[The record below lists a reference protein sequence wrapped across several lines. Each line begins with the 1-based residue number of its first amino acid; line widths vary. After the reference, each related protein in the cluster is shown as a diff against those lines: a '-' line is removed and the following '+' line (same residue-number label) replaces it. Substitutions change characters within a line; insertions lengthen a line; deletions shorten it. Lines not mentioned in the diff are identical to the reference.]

1 MPLLLPA
8 RYSSPK
14 VLTPLHY
21 SSGQTALKPFHPMEW
36 NRFAGFLCSCD
47 LREEPRAGQ
56 VWFPSP
62 CGFFPAFLGVLGGG
76 EAKGRWP
83 LLRRRQQFVP
93 WPWRWARGTRVWIP
107 PKEGRSHRSSSKGL
121 PQERLGVGS
130 PISSTYTGQL
140 LAIKMKT
147 RQCLCSVT
155 AGTWFR
161 AQSKTWVLPEFFP
174 LLFLLLF
181 AESHSCLVAFVSP
194 RVSGSEGAPDVKH

>member
-1 MPLLLPA
+1 MTLLLPA

-107 PKEGRSHRSSSKGL
+107 PKEGRSHRSSSGAG
-121 PQERLGVGS
+121 PAQRPPPGEAGG
-130 PISSTYTGQL
+130 GQPHFIHL
-140 LAIKMKT
+140 H
-147 RQCLCSVT
+147 RT
-155 AGTWFR
+155 AFSNKNENQ
-161 AQSKTWVLPEFFP
+161 AVP
-174 LLFLLLF
+174 LL
-181 AESHSCLVAFVSP
+181 CDGRDLV
-194 RVSGSEGAPDVKH
+194 